1 MELKLGVIMDPI
13 ETIKPYKDS
22 TFALLLEAQSRN
34 WPIFYMQQQDLMLRD
49 GRVYGYMQ
57 RMYVSDDNTHWFH
70 FTDGC
75 TQPLSTL
82 DVILLRLDPPIT
94 MEYIYTTYLLEM
106 VEALGTLVVNKPQS
120 LRDMNEKLYTAWF
133 PECCPATLVTKDIS
147 QLKDFLQEQDDIII
161 KPLDAMGGKGIFR
174 LQPSDPNCNAILE
187 TLTRD
192 GERTIMAQRYIPA
205 IKKGDKRIILI
216 NGEPIPYALLRIPA
230 AGETRANLAAGG
242 HAMGIEL
249 DERDYQI
256 CEQVGPLLREKG
268 IMLAG
273 LDVIGEYLTEINV
286 TSPTGIRQLDK
297 QYQLNIAAEL
307 LDRIEEQLE

>member
-34 WPIFYMQQQDLMLRD
+34 WPIFYMEQQDIILRD

-57 RMYVSDDNTHWFH
+57 RMYVSDDNTNWYH
-70 FTDGC
+70 FTDGY

-82 DVILLRLDPPIT
+82 DVILLRLDPPIN

-106 VEALGTLVVNKPQS
+106 VEATGTLVVNKPQS
-120 LRDMNEKLYTAWF
+120 LRDMNEKLYTTWF

-147 QLKDFLQEQDDIII
+147 QLKDFLQEQGDIII
-161 KPLDAMGGKGIFR
+161 KPLDAMGGRGIFR
-174 LQPSDPNCNAILE
+174 LQLGDSNVNAILE
-187 TLTRD
+187 MLTQY
-192 GERTIMAQRYIPA
+192 GEHTIMAQRYIA
-205 IKKGDKRIILI
+205 EISKGDKRIILI

-230 AGETRANLAAGG
+230 VGETRANLAAGG
-242 HAMGIEL
+242 HAIGIEL
-249 DERDYQI
+249 DERDYWI
-256 CEQVGPLLREKG
+256 CEQVGPLLRDKG

-286 TSPTGIRQLDK
+286 TSPTGIRQLDS
-297 QYQLNIAAEL
+297 QYNINIAAEL
-307 LDRIEEQLE
+307 LNCIEQQLE